1 MRRLGILLCCILV
14 LTGCGQREHAK
25 VNPAVPS
32 EAERA
37 EPAISYTEETRD
49 IAVSEV
55 AGEAVSPDGRY
66 QVMLMKSRSEDAYAP
81 DTVLVWDT
89 AEHLIRWQ
97 GTGFLNQSVCWSFD
111 GTYLALAQ
119 SARTYERVL
128 LIETENWTEWEF
140 TMPDGSAIPE
150 YTFLPED
157 WGTWTEDNV
166 LRLMIGRGGDAG
178 ERRTYRCT
186 LQMEDG
192 KLAGSVVATEKI
204 LGENFDF
211 NHNGIFETV
220 TLEGNA
226 GEESTF
232 WVLRVTEDGQELWAD
247 SAALA
252 HAGWNSLFVCEIDGE
267 DYLMRYLPGMW
278 QGFANYQYQLFMLGE
293 SGEELVLAQN
303 QVSFDEV
310 YVSQIHTP
318 FNREGIADFLWE
330 VRSYL
335 VNSKL
340 LLSTEDGELQLGET
354 GIALKYYP
362 FGRTY
367 EDLMSLNSREA
378 ITEALR
384 RYEEHI
390 KLDQGIS

>member
-66 QVMLMKSRSEDAYAP
+66 QVMLMKSRSEDVYAP

-150 YTFLPED
+150 YTFLPEN

-178 ERRTYRCT
+178 EQRTYRCT

-192 KLAGSVVATEKI
+192 KLAGSVVAAEEI

-211 NHNGIFETV
+211 NHNGILETV

-252 HAGWNSLFVCEIDGE
+252 HAGWNSIFACAIDGE
-267 DYLMRYLPGMW
+267 DYLLWYNPWTGTT
-278 QGFANYQYQLFMLGE
+278 GSDYHYQIFSLSAEEGKTVLLEKAIQFDL
-293 SGEELVLAQN
+293 SGEYAVFDPTAIAAFLEEIHGYLQESTLLVTTQN
-303 QVSFDEV
+303 GLFRSGGSGAV
-310 YVSQIHTP
+310 YQDDL
-318 FNREGIADFLWE
+318 EFLME
-330 VRSYL
+330 HPAYAEPL
-335 VNSKL
+335 TL
-340 LLSTEDGELQLGET
+340 LENLQ
-354 GIALKYYP
+354 
-362 FGRTY
+362 
-367 EDLMSLNSREA
+367 A
-378 ITEALR
+378 IEP
-384 RYEEHI
+384 
-390 KLDQGIS
+390 